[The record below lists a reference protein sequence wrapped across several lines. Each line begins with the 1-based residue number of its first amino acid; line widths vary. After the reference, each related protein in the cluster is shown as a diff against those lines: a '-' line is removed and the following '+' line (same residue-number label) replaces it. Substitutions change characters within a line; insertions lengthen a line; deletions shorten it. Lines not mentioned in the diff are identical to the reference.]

1 MNLTAVKE
9 QLLKLGEKVGLKVES
24 ETAEKITVHTQMS
37 AKGYFDQSI
46 YLRVVIFSS
55 GTLHMFITFE
65 EMEKTYDNLFLIN
78 NFNSENPWFKAYI
91 GNINGKDY
99 LELHYA
105 SLALENEGQ
114 VTTTVGYLLNEL
126 LSENS
131 LKYLK
136 PILNSS
142 KQARRRT

>member
-142 KQARRRT
+142 K

>member
-24 ETAEKITVHTQMS
+24 ETAEKLTVHTQMS

-105 SLALENEGQ
+105 SLALENESQ

-142 KQARRRT
+142 K

>member
-24 ETAEKITVHTQMS
+24 ETAEKLTVHTQMS

-142 KQARRRT
+142 K

>member
-105 SLALENEGQ
+105 SLALENESQ

-142 KQARRRT
+142 K